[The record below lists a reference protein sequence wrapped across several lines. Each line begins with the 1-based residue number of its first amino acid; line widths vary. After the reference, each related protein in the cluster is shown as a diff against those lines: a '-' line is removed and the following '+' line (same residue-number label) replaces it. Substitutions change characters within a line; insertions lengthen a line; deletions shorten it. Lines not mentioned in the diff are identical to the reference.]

1 MKKAIMAALALT
13 TVATAM
19 PAAAQSG
26 AWNREAAWRG
36 APDGIQQRIDWLQER
51 INRGRQDGSL
61 SRMEAQ
67 RAERELNLIDRDAAT
82 LDRRLDDV
90 SRNIRWARSDSYG
103 GGYAGGGRDWGTDYD
118 ASRYYR
124 DDPRYTERRLSYQDE
139 VYRGSDGRYYCKR
152 NDGTTGLI
160 IGGAGGALLGNVIDG
175 GRSRIGGTLIGG
187 ALGALLGRSVD
198 QNQSDYRCR

>member
-1 MKKAIMAALALT
+1 MKKAILAALALT
-13 TVATAM
+13 TVATTA
-19 PAAAQSG
+19 PAVAQSG
-26 AWNREAAWRG
+26 AWNRDNAWRG

-61 SRMEAQ
+61 SRSEAA
-67 RAERELNLIDRDAAT
+67 RAERDLAMLDRDAET
-82 LDRRLDDV
+82 LSRRLDDM
-90 SRNIRWARSDSYG
+90 SRNIRWARSDNYG
-103 GGYAGGGRDWGTDYD
+103 GAYAGRDWNTDYD

-160 IGGAGGALLGNVIDG
+160 IGGAGGAILGNVIDG
-175 GRSRIGGTLIGG
+175 GRSRVGGTLIGG

-198 QNQSDYRCR
+198 QNQSEYRCR